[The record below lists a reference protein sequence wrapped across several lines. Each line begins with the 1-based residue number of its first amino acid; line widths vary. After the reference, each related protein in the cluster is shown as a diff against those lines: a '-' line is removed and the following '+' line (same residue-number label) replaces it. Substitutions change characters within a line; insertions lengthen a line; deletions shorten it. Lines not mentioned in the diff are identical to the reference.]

1 MADKL
6 PPYRDSIAGSLLSS
20 REAVMEQIRPILRDA
35 DITEQQWRVLR
46 VLDNSGPMDPSR
58 LADESILSP
67 PSLARIL
74 RDLTQNGLLDRQPDP
89 ADGRRAIIILT
100 PKGRQQL
107 DETSAHTLKVLRSI
121 REKFG
126 EERVQSLLQEL
137 SAFRAAIS

>member
-107 DETSAHTLKVLRSI
+107 DETSSHTLKVLRSI